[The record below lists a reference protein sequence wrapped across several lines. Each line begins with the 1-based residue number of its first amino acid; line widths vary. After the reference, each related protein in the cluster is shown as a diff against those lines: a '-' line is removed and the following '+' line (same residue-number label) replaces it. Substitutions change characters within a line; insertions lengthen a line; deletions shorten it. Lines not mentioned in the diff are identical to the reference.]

1 MKKYYAFAI
10 NPWVVLGCLALGF
23 AIGALKPDL
32 GMRLGVVGDVYVD
45 LLKMVVLPFMVSA
58 VIFSLQRLLRSGGA
72 ASLVRRVLVTFGVIV
87 VITAVI
93 GAATVLASRPGSGLD
108 ATTRDT
114 FGQIVGAELKS
125 SDTEIALMGSDAVVE
140 KSLGTRM
147 LASLVPS
154 NIFAALASGETL
166 KALVF
171 ALLFGFAIGQVPS
184 KLSDALTMSLE
195 TVYQG
200 CQTLTRW
207 LNYPLPFVLICMS
220 ASQLAK
226 TGSEPLVA
234 MLSFVA
240 SFAGACG
247 VAVVVSVLVLWQRTR
262 SSLGEVLASLREQ
275 FALALATR
283 SSATCMPVMIESLE
297 HLGFARAR
305 VELLVPLAT
314 SLLRTGPILYYVC
327 ATLFVAQLYDRPLG
341 AGEVAIVAAA
351 SILAGLASAGM
362 SGVVTI
368 SLTGLACSYVGLP
381 FEAAFLLFVAID
393 PVCDMLRTLVL
404 VIGNSAAVAVICDRP
419 SAAAQHQEA

>member
-1 MKKYYAFAI
+1 MTKYYAFAI
-10 NPWVVLGCLALGF
+10 NPWVVLACLALGLGIGVLQP
-23 AIGALKPDL
+23 AIGL
-32 GMRLGVVGDVYVD
+32 RLSVVGDVYVD

-58 VIFSLQRLLRSGGA
+58 VIFSLQRLLRSGGTA
-72 ASLVRRVLVTFGVIV
+72 AVVRRVLATFGLVLV
-87 VITAVI
+87 ATALV
-93 GAATVLASRPGSGLD
+93 GAATALTLGQGGSLD
-108 ATTRDT
+108 AQTRDT

-125 SDTEIALMGSDAVVE
+125 NDTEMALTGRDEVTE
-140 KSLGTRM
+140 KSLATHVI
-147 LASLVPS
+147 ASLVPS

-171 ALLFGFAIGQVPS
+171 ALLFGFAIGQVPER
-184 KLSDALTMSLE
+184 LSDALTHSLE
-195 TVYQG
+195 TVYRG

-207 LNYPLPFVLICMS
+207 LNYPLPLVLICMS

-226 TGSEPLVA
+226 TGYEPLLA

-240 SFAGACG
+240 TFAGACG
-247 VAVVVSVLVLWQRTR
+247 VAVFASVAVIWRR
-262 SSLGEVLASLREQ
+262 SRSALALVLASLREQ

-327 ATLFVAQLYDRPLG
+327 ATLFVAQLYDRSLG
-341 AGEVAIVAAA
+341 MGELAIVMAA

-404 VIGNSAAVAVICDRP
+404 VIGNSATVALICDRP
-419 SAAAQHQEA
+419 AAAPPQAA